1 MRRYAIG
8 IDTGGTY
15 TDAAIIDMR
24 DHRILAAA
32 KALTTRGDL
41 AIGVGEALRA
51 AVEAAGGGL
60 IGEIGRVA
68 LSTTLATNALVE
80 GRGGPVG
87 VLLIGFDQRMA
98 ERARLG
104 ETLPGAAIFAIG
116 GGHDHSGQEQ
126 APLDEAAVAAAIA
139 ASAGRVEA
147 YAVAAQYS
155 VRNPAHEARAAA
167 MIRAATGKPVST
179 SADLAQALDAP
190 RRALTAALNASIVAA
205 IVHLVAAVRQE
216 MAALGIKAQLMIV
229 KGDGALA
236 DAGVIVEKP
245 IETILSG
252 PAASVIGARFLSGL
266 DDFIIADVGGT
277 TTDVATVAGGWPK
290 LNREGAV
297 VGSHR
302 TLVRAI
308 DMRTIGLGGDSE
320 VEIDA
325 ENRVALRRTRQ
336 MPLSLLGA
344 RWPATV
350 AQMRLML
357 EDPEAAAHGG
367 RFVLRPIGA
376 DPAAAPAD
384 LDAAERDALARIGAE
399 PVALHRLPQ
408 APPFRRALGRLA
420 GRGLLIHAGYT
431 PSDAAHVLGLQ
442 GQWSREAAELGGQ
455 LLVKSRRMLRMDAR
469 ASVGEAF
476 AAEVFDAVARASC
489 HVVMETAAGEAL
501 EAGHPLVAAVTSGRG
516 ALGRLAVGLRPQV
529 PLVGVG
535 GPAAVFYPEVARRLG
550 CELVVPERA
559 AVANAIGAAVGVVRA
574 RATVEISANGAGLFR
589 LHHAGPPVD
598 LADPGEALARARSL
612 AIEEATARARADGA
626 EAGADL
632 TIELH
637 VDRIDVP
644 DARGDSG
651 LVAATVIAECRV
663 AG

>member
-24 DHRILAAA
+24 DHRIVAAA

-41 AIGVGEALRA
+41 AIGVGEALARVLA
-51 AVEAAGGGL
+51 QAGAGVVGDV
-60 IGEIGRVA
+60 GRVA

-104 ETLPGAAIFAIG
+104 ETMPGIRAFAIG
-116 GGHDHSGQEQ
+116 GGHDHAGQEQ
-126 APLDEAAVAAAIA
+126 APLDEAAIEAAIE
-139 ASAGRVEA
+139 ASRDKVEA

-155 VRNPAHEARAAA
+155 VRNPAHERRAAE
-167 MIRAATGKPVST
+167 MIRAATGKPVSA

-190 RRALTAALNASIVAA
+190 RRALTAALNASIVGA
-205 IVHLVAAVRQE
+205 IVHLVAAVKRS
-216 MAALGIKAQLMIV
+216 MAALAIEAPLMIV

-266 DDFIIADVGGT
+266 ADFVISDIGGT
-277 TTDVATVAGGWPK
+277 TTDVAMVAGGWPK

-325 ENRVALRRTRQ
+325 TGKVALARTRQ
-336 MPLSLLGA
+336 VPLALIGA
-344 RWPATV
+344 RWPEMI

-357 EDPEAAAHGG
+357 EDPEASSHGG
-367 RFVLRPIGA
+367 RFALRPIGA
-376 DPAAAPAD
+376 DATQLPAD
-384 LDAAERDALARIGAE
+384 LDGQEREALTRIGGE
-399 PVALHRLPQ
+399 PVAMHKLPQ
-408 APPFRRALGRLA
+408 SPSFRRALGRLA
-420 GRGLLIHAGYT
+420 ARGLVQFAGYT
-431 PSDAAHVLGLQ
+431 PSDAAHVLRLQ
-442 GQWSREAAELGGQ
+442 GQWSRQAAEFGGQ
-455 LLVKSRRMLRMDAR
+455 LLVKSRRMLKMDEREA
-469 ASVGEAF
+469 VGEAF
-476 AAEVFDAVARASC
+476 AAEVFDAVAAASC
-489 HVVMETAAGEAL
+489 QVVLETVAGETLPADN
-501 EAGHPLVAAVTSGRG
+501 PLVAAVISGRG
-516 ALGRLAVGLRPQV
+516 AIGRLGVGLTPQV

-550 CELVVPERA
+550 CALHVPENA
-559 AVANAIGAAVGVVRA
+559 GVANAVGAAVGVVRT
-574 RATVEISANGAGLFR
+574 RATVEISTNGAGLYR
-589 LHHAGPPVD
+589 IHHAGAPVD
-598 LADPGEALARARSL
+598 LVNPTEALDRARAI

-626 EAGADL
+626 EASADL
-632 TIELH
+632 AVEVHT
-637 VDRIDVP
+637 DRIDVP
-644 DARGDSG
+644 DARGDTG
-651 LVAATVIAECRV
+651 LIAATVIAECR
-663 AG
+663 AGG